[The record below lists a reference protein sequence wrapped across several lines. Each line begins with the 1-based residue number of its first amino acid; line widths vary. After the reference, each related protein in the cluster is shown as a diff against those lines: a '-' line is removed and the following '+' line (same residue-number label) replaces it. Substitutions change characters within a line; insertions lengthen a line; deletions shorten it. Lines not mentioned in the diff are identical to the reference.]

1 MLGQMS
7 PYLLFG
13 FLMAG
18 ILSVCVSPALVE
30 RHLGGRGLMPV
41 LKATLFGIPL
51 PLCSCSVIP
60 VSASIR
66 RHGASPAA
74 TSSFLL
80 STPQTGVDSIL
91 VTWSL
96 LGPVMAVFRPVAA
109 LVTGL
114 IGGGLVQAF
123 GERGNG
129 PNDQESN
136 VPVCTESCCSGQP
149 SSNVVARVLR
159 YGFVTL
165 PRDIG
170 IPLLVGAV
178 VAGAIAS
185 LVPADALKPYLGGGV
200 MAIVVMMIAG
210 IPIYVCATASVP
222 IAAGFMH
229 LGASPGAA
237 LAFLIAGPATNAATI
252 TTIWKLLGRRTA
264 GLYLVTVAIGALVCG
279 LALDGL
285 MPFVGDYMPKTGAQ
299 HHHEMAP
306 DWTVHLWA
314 ITLLAVVAVSFIVG
328 YRLEKQRP
336 SAQNE
341 GLVSDDTTTDRQLR
355 LRVQGMTCGHC
366 AETVRRTLATVDG
379 VEHVDV
385 SVGTGQAIVVGDQLD
400 HEQLVAAITD
410 LGYRAEVI
418 ADETDARC

>member
-1 MLGQMS
+1 M
-7 PYLLFG
+7 
-13 FLMAG
+13 
-18 ILSVCVSPALVE
+18 VAL
-30 RHLGGRGLMPV
+30 
-41 LKATLFGIPL
+41 
-51 PLCSCSVIP
+51 
-60 VSASIR
+60 
-66 RHGASPAA
+66 
-74 TSSFLL
+74 
-80 STPQTGVDSIL
+80 
-91 VTWSL
+91 
-96 LGPVMAVFRPVAA
+96 FRPLAA

-123 GERGNG
+123 GEKGDKPEG
-129 PNDQESN
+129 PTGGGA
-136 VPVCTESCCSGQP
+136 VCADSCCGGEP
-149 SSNVVARVLR
+149 SANVVVRVLR

-170 IPLLVGAV
+170 VPLLIGAV
-178 VAGAIAS
+178 VAGAMSA

-200 MAIVVMMIAG
+200 LAIVVMMVAG
-210 IPIYVCATASVP
+210 IPVYVCATASVP

-252 TTIWKLLGRRTA
+252 TTIWRLLGRRIA
-264 GLYLVTVAIGALVCG
+264 GLYLMTVAVGSLLCA

-285 MPFVGDYMPKTGAQ
+285 MPFVGGCLPKTGAQ
-299 HHHEMAP
+299 HHHEMVP

-314 ITLLAVVAVSFIVG
+314 IALLAVVVVSFLVG

-336 SAQNE
+336 SAQNK

-355 LRVQGMTCGHC
+355 LRVQGMTCDHC
-366 AETVRRTLATVDG
+366 AETVQRTLATVGG

-385 SVGTGQAIVVGDQLD
+385 SVGTGQTIVVGDQLD

-418 ADETDARC
+418 ADEKDTRH